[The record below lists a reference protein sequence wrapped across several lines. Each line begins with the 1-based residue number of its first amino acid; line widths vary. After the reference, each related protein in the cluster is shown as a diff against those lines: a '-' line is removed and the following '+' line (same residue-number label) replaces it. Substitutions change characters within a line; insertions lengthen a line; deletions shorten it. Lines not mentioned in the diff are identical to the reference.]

1 MKKIKVRKVGT
12 IRLPAKVS
20 PLYYILCGIQN

>member
-1 MKKIKVRKVGT
+1 MKKIIVRKVGAV
-12 IRLPAKVS
+12 RLTGKAH